1 MKKTLLF
8 AVLATATNWAQAQ
21 SIPAGTVSLGGNI
34 GYGRSTSNNSS
45 QGNSGNSFSRETT
58 SSQFSFSPSAG
69 YFALDN
75 LAVGINLGYNAYR
88 EGYTTYSPS
97 FGTVPKELDPRTR
110 LQIGAFA
117 QYYKMLTE
125 QFGFT
130 GMLGAGYQNQR
141 FQDYGGN
148 NNPTVITFTGS
159 GYYAALTPG
168 IVFFP
173 VPKLGLSASIGSL
186 GYSRFSYDYPE
197 GTGTTAPKE
206 YESTTS
212 DFGASFGLNQ
222 LQFGG
227 TYYFGR

>member
-1 MKKTLLF
+1 MKKTLIF
-8 AVLATATNWAQAQ
+8 AILATAANWAQAQ
-21 SIPAGTVSLGGNI
+21 SIPAGTVSLGGNV
-34 GYGRSTSNNSS
+34 GYSRSTSNNSS
-45 QGNSGNSFSRETT
+45 QSSTGISYSNKTT

-69 YFALDN
+69 YFVVDN
-75 LAVGINLGYNAYR
+75 LAIGINLGYNAYR
-88 EGYTTYSPS
+88 DDYTMYSPS
-97 FGTVPKELDPRTR
+97 PGFALKELDPRTR

-130 GMLGAGYQNQR
+130 GTLGAGYQNQQ
-141 FQDYGGN
+141 FQNFGGSN
-148 NNPTVITFTGS
+148 NQTVLTFKGD

-186 GYSRFSYDYPE
+186 GYSRFNYDYPQ
-197 GTGTTAPKE
+197 GTGITAPKD
-206 YESTTS
+206 YESTFS
-212 DFGASFGLNQ
+212 DFGASFGLSQ